1 MANAKQLMY
10 DEEARRRTLAGV
22 EKLAGAVK
30 VTLGPAGG
38 NVILDKSWGSPKV
51 TKDGVTV
58 AKDIELEDPFENMGA
73 KLLHEAAN
81 KTSDDAGDGTTTAT
95 VLAEAVF
102 KEGLKM
108 VAAGADPMAVKR
120 GIDRAVEA
128 ADEAITEMAT
138 PVKGRAGIAQVAAIS
153 ANNDPAIGE
162 LLADAMEKVGKEGVV
177 TVEEGK
183 TMDTTLE
190 VVEGMRCDR
199 GYISPYFIT
208 SVESLEAVLEDP
220 LILLYEKKISNLREF
235 VPLLEKAVGSGRSIL
250 VMAEDVEGEALAG
263 LVVNKLRGICK
274 CCAVKAPGFGD
285 RRKAI
290 LEDLAILTG
299 GEVISEDLG
308 IKLDAVELGQLGRA
322 EKVTI
327 TKDHTTLV
335 KGAGK
340 KSAIKARCDLI
351 RKQVE
356 TTTSNYDREKLEER
370 LAKLTGG
377 VAVVNVGAATETA
390 MKEKKALVDDA
401 LHATKAAAEEGTVP
415 GGGLA
420 CLQAIGAVEAVRDK
434 VRGDEKIGIDIVAR
448 ALRAPLAQIAS
459 NSGLDGEVVV
469 AEILDKPSN
478 IGLNALT
485 GEYVDLVKAGIIDPA
500 KVVKTALANAGSIA
514 GLLLTTNT
522 LVAEVKEKKEPVPD
536 SIS

>member
-10 DEEARRRTLAGV
+10 DDGARRKILSGV

-73 KLLHEAAN
+73 KLLHEAAS

-95 VLAEAVF
+95 VLAEAIF

-108 VAAGADPMAVKR
+108 VTAGADPMALQR
-120 GIDRAVEA
+120 GIDKA
-128 ADEAITEMAT
+128 ATAANEAIDKMAK
-138 PVKGRAGIAQVAAIS
+138 PVKGRDDIAKVGSIS
-153 ANNDPAIGE
+153 ANNDPEIGE
-162 LLADAMEKVGKEGVV
+162 RLAEAMDKVGQEGVV

-183 TMDTTLE
+183 TIDTTLD
-190 VVEGMRCDR
+190 VVEGMRFDK

-208 SVESLEAVLEDP
+208 NVESLEAVLEQP
-220 LILLYEKKISNLREF
+220 LILLHEKKISNLREF
-235 VPLLEKAVGSGRSIL
+235 IPLLEKVVGGGRPLL
-250 VMAEDVEGEALAG
+250 VVAEDVEGESLAG
-263 LVVNKLRGICK
+263 LVVNKLRGVCK

-290 LEDLAILTG
+290 LEDLAILTKG
-299 GEVISEDLG
+299 SVISEDLG
-308 IKLDAVELGQLGRA
+308 IKLDTVEIGQLGGA
-322 EKVTI
+322 EKVII
-327 TKDHTTLV
+327 TKDHTTVV

-340 KSAIKARCDLI
+340 KADIKARADLI
-351 RKQVE
+351 RKQIE
-356 TTTSNYDREKLEER
+356 ATTSNYDREKLQER

-377 VAVVNVGAATETA
+377 IAVINVGAATETA
-390 MKEKKALVDDA
+390 MKEKKDLVDDA
-401 LHATKAAAEEGTVP
+401 LHATKAAAEEGIVP

-420 CLQAIGAVEAVRDK
+420 LLRSIPAAEAARAK
-434 VRGDEKIGIDIVAR
+434 LRGDEKIGADIIVR
-448 ALRAPLAQIAS
+448 SLRAPLHQIAA
-459 NSGLDGEVVV
+459 NSGLDGDVVV
-469 AEILDKPSN
+469 AEVLEANANTGLD
-478 IGLNALT
+478 ALT

-500 KVVKTALANAGSIA
+500 KVVKAALGNAASIA
-514 GLLLTTNT
+514 ALLLTTNT
-522 LVAEVKEKKEPVPD
+522 VVAEVKEKEEAVAE
-536 SIS
+536 SVS

>member
-10 DEEARRRTLAGV
+10 DDEARRKILSGV

-81 KTSDDAGDGTTTAT
+81 KTSDDAGDGTTSAT
-95 VLAEAVF
+95 VLAEAMY
-102 KEGLKM
+102 KEGLRM

-120 GIDRAVEA
+120 GMDAAVA
-128 ADEAITEMAT
+128 AAEGVITEMAK
-138 PVKGRAGIAQVAAIS
+138 PVKGRDDIAKVGAVS
-153 ANNDPAIGE
+153 ANNDAFIGE
-162 LLADAMEKVGKEGVV
+162 KLAEAMEKVGKEGVV
-177 TVEEGK
+177 TIEEGK
-183 TMDTTLE
+183 TIDTTLDI
-190 VVEGMRCDR
+190 VEGMQIDR

-208 SVESLEAVLEDP
+208 QVETLEAVLEDP
-220 LILLYEKKISNLREF
+220 LILLHEKKISNLREF
-235 VPLLEKAVGSGRSIL
+235 VPLLEKVVGLGRALL
-250 VMAEDVEGEALAG
+250 VIAEDVESEALAG
-263 LVVNKLRGICK
+263 LVVNKLRGTFK

-285 RRKAI
+285 RRKAM

-299 GEVISEDLG
+299 GKVISEDLG
-308 IKLDAVELGQLGRA
+308 VKLDAVSPSDLGRV

-327 TKDHTTLV
+327 SKDNTTLV
-335 KGAGK
+335 NGAGK
-340 KSAIKARCDLI
+340 KSAIRGRCDLI
-351 RKQVE
+351 RKQIE

-377 VAVVNVGAATETA
+377 VAVINVGAATEAA
-390 MKEKKALVDDA
+390 MKERKALVEDA
-401 LHATKAAAEEGTVP
+401 LHATKAAAEEGIVP

-420 CLQAIGAVEAVRDK
+420 YLRAIPAAKKARSK
-434 VRGDEKIGIDIVAR
+434 ARGDEKIGVDIVVR
-448 ALRAPLAQIAS
+448 ALRAPLRQIAD
-459 NSGLDGEVVV
+459 NSGLDGDVVV
-469 AEILDKPSN
+469 THVLEQSAKV
-478 IGLNALT
+478 GLNALS
-485 GEYVDLVKAGIIDPA
+485 GQYVDLVKAGIIDPA
-500 KVVKTALANAGSIA
+500 KVVKTALKNAASIA

-522 LVAEVKEKKEPVPD
+522 MVAEVKDKKEPVPEGV
-536 SIS
+536 S